1 MERLNDMEA
10 QIIYPGSQSL
20 SQTQHSGHPQQDSRH
35 LSNWNTN
42 QLLAFKKCLKR
53 EVSQYTTLK
62 DEKYFE
68 AIKRNFLVTATTHG
82 CEEVVEPGYLP
93 RCDDD
98 SQELFQQKQ
107 YSMYS
112 VFIEDTIQSDMG
124 KPIVRKYAL
133 TLDAQAVWKEFET
146 HMSTSS
152 KGLNDRLRLHAFS
165 TTVYDRSWKGISE
178 QFASISMSNLGN
190 SMNSLNRE
198 NGSSHQRHN
207 RQHNDAKIASLGSLL
222 GLPVKSNGML
232 FRQNTKQ
239 QSNLHTQMTYSYPN
253 WLFGYPAQET
263 EPNSSQQLWYVGIQ
277 QRILFGLI

>member
-20 SQTQHSGHPQQDSRH
+20 SQTQHRGHPQQDSRH
-35 LSNWNTN
+35 LSNQNAN
-42 QLLAFKKCLKR
+42 QLLAFRKCLKR

-68 AIKRNFLVTATTHG
+68 AFKRNLLVTATTHG
-82 CEEVVEPGYLP
+82 CEEVVEPGYLS
-93 RCDDD
+93 RYDDD

-112 VFIEDTIQSDMG
+112 AFIKDTIQSDMG

-152 KGLNDRLRLHAFS
+152 KGL
-165 TTVYDRSWKGISE
+165 
-178 QFASISMSNLGN
+178 SMTKLNNL
-190 SMNSLNRE
+190 
-198 NGSSHQRHN
+198 
-207 RQHNDAKIASLGSLL
+207 
-222 GLPVKSNGML
+222 LP
-232 FRQNTKQ
+232 F
-239 QSNLHTQMTYSYPN
+239 P
-253 WLFGYPAQET
+253 
-263 EPNSSQQLWYVGIQ
+263 
-277 QRILFGLI
+277 